1 MVELLVPFFEVF
13 LRSCDLL
20 LTLFYLFVQL
30 TNLLQQN
37 RMIGLMLIYDLCDST
52 FDVMADPETHLF
64 HLVVHL
70 FEFLRYLKLH
80 RLLLVCAVVRQ
91 VLKAVIPLILHAFAL
106 PCVNILAYAG
116 LADLQED
123 FAHRHGNIVPLG
135 LAHDLSKRVL
145 HSVAPQML
153 ILIVLV
159 MVTRCRVVTVIR

>member
-1 MVELLVPFFEVF
+1 MLFFEVF
-13 LRSCDLL
+13 LLSRSLT

-30 TNLLQQN
+30 TNLLHQN
-37 RMIGLMLIYDLCDST
+37 RMIGLMLAYDLCDSA

-70 FEFLRYLKLH
+70 FEFLRYLILH

-91 VLKAVIPLILHAFAL
+91 LLKAVISLILHALAL
-106 PCVNILAYAG
+106 PSVDILANAG

-123 FAHRHGNIVPLG
+123 FAHGHGYIVPLS
-135 LAHDLSKRVL
+135 LAHDLSQRVL

-159 MVTRCRVVTVIR
+159 VETRC